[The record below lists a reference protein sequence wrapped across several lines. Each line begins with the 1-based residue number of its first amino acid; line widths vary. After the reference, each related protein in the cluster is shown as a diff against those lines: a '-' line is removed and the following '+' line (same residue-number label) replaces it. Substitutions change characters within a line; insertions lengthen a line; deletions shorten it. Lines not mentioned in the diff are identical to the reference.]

1 MNNNETKGIY
11 YMPGPS
17 FTYNVIPISSQEC
30 AVNDPCCDPESCLLR
45 PWATCRTGACCLN
58 CTVRPSSHVCRQPLT
73 ECDVPEF
80 CSGITGKVSGTI
92 NIIIT
97 IYIL

>member
-1 MNNNETKGIY
+1 M
-11 YMPGPS
+11 
-17 FTYNVIPISSQEC
+17 
-30 AVNDPCCDPESCLLR
+30 NDPCCDPESCLLR

-80 CSGITGKVSGTI
+80 CSGMTGKVSDTF
-92 NIIIT
+92 NIINDHYVYPLILQVFSLRGSGRNDTENEIT
-97 IYIL
+97 KLYYSG